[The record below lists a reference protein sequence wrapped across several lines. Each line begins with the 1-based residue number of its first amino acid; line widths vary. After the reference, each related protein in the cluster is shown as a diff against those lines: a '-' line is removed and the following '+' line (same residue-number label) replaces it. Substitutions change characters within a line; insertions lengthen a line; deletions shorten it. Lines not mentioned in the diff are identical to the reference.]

1 MTLKTKL
8 IKLSAIAIML
18 TPSVNALAVAPSQ
31 VVQDNFE
38 ATKDLK
44 DLNFHYKAEVETSGS
59 KNENQN
65 VKFTLQ
71 GELNSHVDPSDLK
84 SALLKIGGTLIAKA
98 STNSANTS
106 YDVLVKDGYAY
117 FKLSGTEYKKTP
129 LELEQAQDQVRVPD
143 PSAYADLYDKLFN
156 VEEGDDSTTLSL
168 KKDLDI
174 DQLWTD
180 YDMDAIVKNA
190 IEDAKQEGRDTTELE
205 KVLTKDFL
213 KMVYSQGI
221 EFKLEYDKTKKTLKD
236 VDFEV
241 TLKTEDLAKF
251 VTSINTEGTPTHIKL
266 DLNLDNI
273 NYNETLTQ
281 DNTQAPTVSE

>member
-1 MTLKTKL
+1 MPLKTKL
-8 IKLSAIAIML
+8 IKLSAIALML

-44 DLNFHYKAEVETSGS
+44 DLNFHYKAEVETTGS

-71 GELNSHVDPSDLK
+71 GELK

-117 FKLSGTEYKKTP
+117 FKLSGTEYKKTL
-129 LELEQAQDQVRVPD
+129 LELEQAQDRVHVPD

-156 VEEGDDSTTLSL
+156 VEEGDDNITLSL

-174 DQLWTD
+174 DQLWAD
-180 YDMDAIVKNA
+180 YDMDAIVKNT
-190 IEDAKQEGRDTTELE
+190 IEDAKQEGQDTTELE

-213 KMVYSQGI
+213 KMIYSQDI
-221 EFKLEYDKTKKTLKD
+221 EFKLEYDKAKKTLKD

-251 VTSINTEGTPTHIKL
+251 VTSINTEGTPTRIKL
-266 DLNLDNI
+266 DLDLDNI
-273 NYNETLTQ
+273 NYDETLTQ

>member
-8 IKLSAIAIML
+8 IKLSAIALML
-18 TPSVNALAVAPSQ
+18 TPNVNALAVAPSQ

-129 LELEQAQDQVRVPD
+129 LELEQVQDQVRVPD

-168 KKDLDI
+168 KKNLDI
-174 DQLWTD
+174 DQLWAD
-180 YDMDAIVKNA
+180 YDLDAVVKNT
-190 IEDAKQEGRDTTELE
+190 IEDTKQEGKDTTELE

-213 KMVYSQGI
+213 KMIYNQGI
-221 EFKLEYDKTKKTLKD
+221 EFKLEYDKSKKTLKD

-241 TLKTEDLAKF
+241 TLKTEDLSKF
-251 VTSINTEGTPTHIKL
+251 VTSINTDGTPTHIKL
-266 DLNLDNI
+266 DLDLDNI

>member
-8 IKLSAIAIML
+8 IKLSAIALML
-18 TPSVNALAVAPSQ
+18 TPSVNTLAVAPSQ

-44 DLNFHYKAEVETSGS
+44 DLNFHYKAEIETSGS

-106 YDVLVKDGYAY
+106 YDVLVKDSYAY

-129 LELEQAQDQVRVPD
+129 LELEQAQDRVRVPD

-174 DQLWTD
+174 DQLWAN
-180 YDMDAIVKNA
+180 YDMDAIVKNT

-221 EFKLEYDKTKKTLKD
+221 EFKLEYDKAKKTLKD

-251 VTSINTEGTPTHIKL
+251 VTSINTDGTPTHIKL
-266 DLNLDNI
+266 DLDLDNI